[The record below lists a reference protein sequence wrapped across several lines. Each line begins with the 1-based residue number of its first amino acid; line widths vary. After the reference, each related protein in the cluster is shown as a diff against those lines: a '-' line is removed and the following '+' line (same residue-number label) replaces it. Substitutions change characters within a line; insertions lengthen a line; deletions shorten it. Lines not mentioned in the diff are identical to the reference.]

1 MKTADLFKEK
11 TVFSFEV
18 FPPRKTAPLESIFLT
33 LEELEDLRPDYISVT
48 YSASGKA
55 NTESTLAIAAKL
67 KNQHHIESVAHL
79 TCMNQSR
86 EEVRAILAELEANK
100 VENILALLGDPV
112 EGVTPK
118 EEFRHASDLV
128 AFIKE
133 HGDFNILAA
142 CYPEGHLDAPDL
154 DTDIRNLKTKV
165 DAGANQLV
173 TQLFYDNSKF
183 YTFMDK
189 VRQIGITLPVQAGIM
204 PVMSRRQAERVKAM
218 SGVYMPK
225 KFEVMLERYG
235 DSPVALRDAGI
246 AYAVEQIVDLLANG
260 VDGIHLY
267 TMNNTYIARRV
278 NEAVRS
284 LVKVGSY
291 HRM

>member
-79 TCMNQSR
+79 TCMNQTR

-118 EEFRHASDLV
+118 EEFQHASDLV
-128 AFIKE
+128 AFIKD

-165 DAGANQLV
+165 DAGANQLI

-183 YTFMDK
+183 YKFMDK
-189 VRQIGITLPVQAGIM
+189 ARQIGIRVPVQAGIM
-204 PVMSRRQAERVKAM
+204 PVMSRRQAERIKAM

-225 KFEVMLERYG
+225 KFEVMLDRYG
-235 DSPVALRDAGI
+235 DSPIALRDAGI

-284 LVKVGSY
+284 LVKIGSY

>member
-79 TCMNQSR
+79 TCMNQTR

-118 EEFRHASDLV
+118 EEFQHASDLV
-128 AFIKE
+128 AFIKD

-165 DAGANQLV
+165 DAGANQLI

-183 YTFMDK
+183 YKFMDK
-189 VRQIGITLPVQAGIM
+189 ARQIGIRVPVQAGIM

-225 KFEVMLERYG
+225 KFEVMLDRYG
-235 DSPVALRDAGI
+235 DSPIALRDAGI

-284 LVKVGSY
+284 LVKIGSY

>member
-1 MKTADLFKEK
+1 MKTIDLFQEK

-33 LEELEDLRPDYISVT
+33 LGELEDLRPDYISVT

-67 KNQHHIESVAHL
+67 KNEHHIESVAHL
-79 TCMNQSR
+79 TCINQTR
-86 EEVRAILAELEANK
+86 EEVLSLLGELKANK

-112 EGVTPK
+112 EGVAPK
-118 EEFRHASDLV
+118 DEFRYASDLV

-133 HGDFNILAA
+133 HGNFNILAA
-142 CYPEGHLDAPDL
+142 CYPEGHLDAPNL
-154 DTDIRNLKTKV
+154 ETDIRNLKTKV

-183 YTFMDK
+183 YNFLDK
-189 VRQIGITLPVQAGIM
+189 ARQIGIDVPVQAGIM
-204 PVMSRRQAERVKAM
+204 PVMSRRQAERVKTM

-225 KFEVMLERYG
+225 KFEVMLDRYG

-291 HRM
+291 HRT

>member
-1 MKTADLFKEK
+1 MKTNELFKEK

-33 LEELEDLRPDYISVT
+33 LGELEDLRPDYISVT

-55 NTESTLAIAAKL
+55 NTESTLAIASKL
-67 KNQHHIESVAHL
+67 KNEHQIESVAHL
-79 TCMNQSR
+79 TCINQTR
-86 EEVRAILAELEANK
+86 DEVKALLKELQANN

-112 EGVTPK
+112 EGVPPK

-128 AFIKE
+128 AFIRE

-154 DTDIRNLKTKV
+154 DTDIRHLKTKV
-165 DAGANQLV
+165 DAGAQQLV
-173 TQLFYDNSKF
+173 TQLFYDNTKF
-183 YTFMDK
+183 YTFLDK
-189 VRQIGITLPVQAGIM
+189 TRQTGIDVPIQAGIM

-235 DSPVALRDAGI
+235 DNPVALRDAGI

-278 NEAVRS
+278 SEAVRS
-284 LVKVGSY
+284 LIKVGSF
-291 HRM
+291 HRP

>member
-1 MKTADLFKEK
+1 MKTNELFKEK

-33 LEELEDLRPDYISVT
+33 LGELEDLRPDFISVT

-55 NTESTLAIAAKL
+55 NTESTLAIASKL
-67 KNQHHIESVAHL
+67 KNEHQIESVAHL
-79 TCMNQSR
+79 TCINQTR
-86 EEVRAILAELEANK
+86 DEVKALLKELQANN

-112 EGVTPK
+112 EGVPPK

-128 AFIKE
+128 AFIRE

-154 DTDIRNLKTKV
+154 DTDIRHLKTKV
-165 DAGANQLV
+165 DAGAQQLV
-173 TQLFYDNSKF
+173 TQLFYDNTKF
-183 YTFMDK
+183 YTFLDK
-189 VRQIGITLPVQAGIM
+189 TRQTGIDVPIQAGIM

-235 DSPVALRDAGI
+235 DNPVALRDAGI

-278 NEAVRS
+278 SEAVRS
-284 LVKVGSY
+284 LIKVGSF
-291 HRM
+291 HRP